1 MIYHAKVFE
10 KIETVTKIKY
20 GEKMR
25 DMKKINKA
33 NMCIELR
40 YNLLSRN
47 TSFDVNMWNLSIT
60 YLYSIMASHVVP
72 MCLVIN
78 HIRYMT
84 DLVRMIKSALSAFSQ
99 RRVLRLITAKK
110 NLLLRSNEPKS
121 EMMKKN
127 QLTLEIR
134 GVRVMILLR
143 KSLRI

>member
-72 MCLVIN
+72 MCLIIN

-84 DLVRMIKSALSAFSQ
+84 DLVRISKICSFGFQS
-99 RRVLRLITAKK
+99 TASSSPNHGKK
-110 NLLLRSNEPKS
+110 ESTSSK
-121 EMMKKN
+121 
-127 QLTLEIR
+127 
-134 GVRVMILLR
+134 
-143 KSLRI
+143 

>member
-33 NMCIELR
+33 NMCTELR

-47 TSFDVNMWNLSIT
+47 TSFDVNMWNLSTT

-72 MCLVIN
+72 MCLIIN

-84 DLVRMIKSALSAFSQ
+84 DLVRMIKSAHSAISQ

-121 EMMKKN
+121 SVKKY

>member
-1 MIYHAKVFE
+1 
-10 KIETVTKIKY
+10 
-20 GEKMR
+20 
-25 DMKKINKA
+25 
-33 NMCIELR
+33 
-40 YNLLSRN
+40 
-47 TSFDVNMWNLSIT
+47 
-60 YLYSIMASHVVP
+60 MAYHVVP
-72 MCLVIN
+72 MCLIIN

-84 DLVRMIKSALSAFSQ
+84 DLVRMIKSAHSAISQ

-121 EMMKKN
+121 SVKKY